1 MAKDK
6 YLMSEEDLASISD
19 KYAKV
24 TDTDP
29 EAWSKYIRLLESEG
43 KFTPENFE
51 ILEELSGGKAREFAT
66 GLSMAITNAERK
78 AKEEYYQSG
87 ESLDGEATEE
97 TTEAVVH
104 CGFPTDGNEA
114 IKAKLAD
121 DGLLSWIVDEDDD
134 VMHKG
139 VKGSKW
145 GYNKGAPN
153 GKRQKGQSKN
163 TGTTKRVRKIT
174 RGTTTLYTDK
184 PGTRGAKPAVAGGNG
199 VADFLKWYKTTDS
212 YKKHFG
218 SQKKKKKKGKK

>member
-1 MAKDK
+1 
-6 YLMSEEDLASISD
+6 
-19 KYAKV
+19 
-24 TDTDP
+24 
-29 EAWSKYIRLLESEG
+29 
-43 KFTPENFE
+43 
-51 ILEELSGGKAREFAT
+51 
-66 GLSMAITNAERK
+66 
-78 AKEEYYQSG
+78 
-87 ESLDGEATEE
+87 
-97 TTEAVVH
+97 
-104 CGFPTDGNEA
+104 
-114 IKAKLAD
+114 
-121 DGLLSWIVDEDDD
+121 
-134 VMHKG
+134 MHKG

-145 GYNKGAPN
+145 GYNKDVPN

>member
-1 MAKDK
+1 
-6 YLMSEEDLASISD
+6 MSEEDLAIISD

-87 ESLDGEATEE
+87 ESLESEATEE
-97 TTEAVVH
+97 TTEAVAH

-121 DGLLSWIVDEDDD
+121 DGLLSWIVDEEDD

-145 GYNKGAPN
+145 GYTKGAPN

-163 TGTTKRVRKIT
+163 TGTSKKSSSSSTTTPSTKR
-174 RGTTTLYTDK
+174 
-184 PGTRGAKPAVAGGNG
+184 AVASSGKE
-199 VADFLKWYKTTDS
+199 VSDFLAWYKKTDS

-218 SQKKKKKKGKK
+218 NQKKKKKGKK